1 MQLGAGAG
9 RLPDRGP
16 AAAAAHRESL
26 EQPGADVRRAEGEEL
41 LVGVGAVAAADRE
54 RAAGQHVVGVPD
66 QQHTS
71 RRQQQAA

>member
-1 MQLGAGAG
+1 
-9 RLPDRGP
+9 
-16 AAAAAHRESL
+16 L